1 MIIELSE
8 LTIRA
13 LLERSFTLF
22 ANSPAIGF
30 VGELPKSYD
39 ELKSDINKL
48 ATVLLSRNIKNG
60 DRVALLGDNSPNWVV
75 AYLAITFIGAVAV
88 PILPGFPDS
97 DVRHIVR
104 NSESSAIFLSQKSM
118 AKIDDLGKSHLH
130 TIFLLEDFSI
140 KEPARGSSSIVK
152 KTKQFLQ
159 KMSGHKSI
167 SADNVTEFTGPN
179 PDGLAAIIY
188 TSGTTGHSKGVMLT
202 HKNVVSDVINS
213 IQKFPIDS
221 RDRFL
226 SILPLSHTFEA
237 TGGMLCA
244 LAVGVT
250 IFYMQGLPTP
260 QKLIAS
266 MEVVRPTGL
275 LTVPLVID
283 KIYRKRILPKFQS
296 SFILRWLYRIPL
308 FRKYLNQMAGKKL
321 LKSLGGR
328 LRFFMF
334 GGAALNPDVE
344 LFLRE
349 SGISYSTGYGLTET
363 APILTINPFGKVRM
377 GSCGQ
382 AIPGVEIK
390 IYDPDPTTG
399 IGEIIVRGA
408 NVMPGYYKNP
418 EATKE
423 VFLEGGWLRTG
434 DLGYLDADNYLFI
447 KGRSKNV
454 IVGPSGENIYPEI
467 IEQQILQSPYIQE
480 VVVYQSGGKLIA
492 KAYLDYDYLDQQFGS
507 KKMSESEVRDLC
519 REILEKVR
527 QENNKQL
534 PQFSTVNRMI
544 EYREPFE
551 KTPTNKVK
559 RYLYISEE

>member
-1 MIIELSE
+1 MILELPE

-13 LLERSFTLF
+13 LLERSFSLY
-22 ANSPAIGF
+22 ANAPAIGF

-39 ELKSDINKL
+39 EVRSDVNKL
-48 ATVLLSRNIKNG
+48 AAMLLSRNIKNG
-60 DRVALLGDNSPNWVV
+60 DRVAILGDNSPNWVIS
-75 AYLAITFIGAVAV
+75 YLAITFIGAVAV

-97 DVRHIVR
+97 DIRHIVR
-104 NSESSAIFLSQKSM
+104 NSESCAIFLSQKSL

-140 KEPARGSSSIVK
+140 KEPAIGSNSLVK
-152 KTKQFLQ
+152 KTKELLK
-159 KMSGHKSI
+159 KMSSHKSTA
-167 SADNVTEFTGPN
+167 SDDLNNYPKPN
-179 PDGLAAIIY
+179 PDGLAAVIY

-202 HKNVVSDVINS
+202 HKNIVSDVVNS
-213 IQKFPIDS
+213 IEKFPIDS
-221 RDRFL
+221 KDRFL

-275 LTVPLVID
+275 LAVPLVID
-283 KIYRKRILPKFQS
+283 KIYRKRILPKFQK
-296 SFILRWLYRIPL
+296 SFILKFLYRIPL
-308 FRKYLNQMAGKKL
+308 FRKYLNKMAGKKL

-382 AIPGVEIK
+382 AIPGVDIK
-390 IYDPDPTTG
+390 IYDPDPTSG
-399 IGEIIVRGA
+399 IGEIIVRGP
-408 NVMPGYYKNP
+408 NIMQGYYKNS

-423 VFLEGGWLRTG
+423 VFLDGGWFRTG
-434 DLGYLDADNYLFI
+434 DLGYFDSDNYLFI

-467 IEQQILQSPYIQE
+467 IEQQILQSPFIQE

-492 KAYLDYDYLDQQFGS
+492 KAYLDYDYLDQEFGS
-507 KKMSESEVRDLC
+507 KKMSESAVRDLC
-519 REILEKVR
+519 RNILEKVR
-527 QENNKQL
+527 HELNKQL
-534 PQFSTVNRMI
+534 PQFSSVNRI
-544 EYREPFE
+544 VEYRQPFE

-559 RYLYISEE
+559 RYLYISED